1 MERHKQ
7 RMSILFKALGL
18 VLLIYV
24 LIVVAAWL
32 GQRRLMYVP
41 DATPYAP
48 QSLGLTAVDVR
59 ELRTPDGARLVV
71 WRAAAQPGRPILLYL
86 HGNAGGLAT
95 RADRIRRYQARGIGI
110 AMMSYRGY
118 SGSTGYPTEA
128 HNVADA
134 ILLLDTLVAEGIKEK
149 DIVLYGES
157 LGAAVA
163 VQVAARRAVG
173 GLILD
178 APFTS
183 MTEMATRT
191 YPFLPVRPLLADRYD
206 SIDHITRVTA
216 PLLVLHGERDELI
229 PVAMG
234 RAMHAAARAPKEI
247 AIFPNGLHTDLDQHG
262 AVDVVERWLGA
273 NGLSGG

>member
-1 MERHKQ
+1 MFLK
-7 RMSILFKALGL
+7 FLGL
-18 VLLIYV
+18 VLAVYV
-24 LIVVAAWL
+24 LIVLVAWL

-41 DATPYAP
+41 DATPYTP
-48 QSLGLTAVDVR
+48 ESLGLTAVAAREVR
-59 ELRTPDGARLVV
+59 APDGARLVV
-71 WRAAAQPGRPILLYL
+71 WRTAARPGYPVLLYF

-110 AMMSYRGY
+110 VMMSYRGY

-128 HNVADA
+128 HNIADA
-134 ILLLDTLVAEGIKEK
+134 ILVLDTLVAEGIQAK

-163 VQVAARRAVG
+163 VQVATQRGVG

-183 MTEMATRT
+183 MIEMATRT
-191 YPFLPVRPLLADRYD
+191 YPFLPVRPLLADRYE
-206 SIDHITRVTA
+206 SISHITHVTA
-216 PLLVLHGERDELI
+216 PLLVLHGQRDELI

-234 RAMHAAARAPKEI
+234 KAMHAAARAPKEI
-247 AIFPNGLHTDLDQHG
+247 AVFPNGLHTDLDQHG
-262 AVDVVERWLGA
+262 AVDVVERWLTA
-273 NGLSGG
+273 NGLLRR